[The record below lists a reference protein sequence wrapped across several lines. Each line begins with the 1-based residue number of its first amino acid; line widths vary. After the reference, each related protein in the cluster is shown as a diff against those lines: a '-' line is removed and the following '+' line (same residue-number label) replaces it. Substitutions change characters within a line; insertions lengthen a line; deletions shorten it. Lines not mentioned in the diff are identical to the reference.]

1 MGALTSACR
10 AAWIARELAC
20 SVACFASPVFI
31 WHDKRDS
38 AHNRTGFA
46 DADVA
51 VVVGLRS
58 LAPLCVLPRRVRGG
72 DHFQS
77 ANGGDSV
84 EGRQ

>member
-38 AHNRTGFA
+38 AHNRT
-46 DADVA
+46 DLQMLM
-51 VVVGLRS
+51 LR
-58 LAPLCVLPRRVRGG
+58 
-72 DHFQS
+72 
-77 ANGGDSV
+77 
-84 EGRQ
+84 